1 MELHVYIC
9 DYSGTTLM
17 MELSNRTEYLWPNWT
32 EDLWNYPIRTED
44 LPIRTEDL
52 WNYSNHDCEDLRTPP
67 L

>member
-17 MELSNRTEYLWPNWT
+17 MELSNRTEYLWPN
-32 EDLWNYPIRTED
+32 LRICGNI
-44 LPIRTEDL
+44 PIRTEDL
-52 WNYSNHDCEDLRTPP
+52 WNYMYTFVTIVEL